1 MVERQGDPIIQ
12 MVVTW
17 KGVVHSDFSIP
28 MLEAGPLVE
37 CNGADLEIKV
47 KDMYISLQIS
57 MLILWFVKIVV
68 KIVLTSK
75 NISRPHKHSQHMQL
89 RQATG
94 HK

>member
-47 KDMYISLQIS
+47 KDMYISLQIT
-57 MLILWFVKIVV
+57 MLICKNC
-68 KIVLTSK
+68 SK
-75 NISRPHKHSQHMQL
+75 NCIDL
-89 RQATG
+89 
-94 HK
+94 

>member
-47 KDMYISLQIS
+47 KDMYISLQIT
-57 MLILWFVKIVV
+57 IIPKAGKNCI
-68 KIVLTSK
+68 LTSK
-75 NISRPHKHSQHMQL
+75 HISRSPVYAKHSQHMRL